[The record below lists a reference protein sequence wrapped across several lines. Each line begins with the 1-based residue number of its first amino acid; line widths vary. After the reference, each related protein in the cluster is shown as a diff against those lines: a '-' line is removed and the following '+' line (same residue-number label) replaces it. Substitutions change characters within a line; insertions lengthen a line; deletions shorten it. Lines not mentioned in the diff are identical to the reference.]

1 MITEEQKYK
10 AYVLSVA
17 GFALMTPFGRLW
29 MDFYEIVRNIGVG
42 GFFGYTLICTG
53 LFVVGLIL
61 IEHGRSMLIEKRK
74 F

>member
-17 GFALMTPFGRLW
+17 GFALMTPFGKLW
-29 MDFYEIVRNIGVG
+29 LDFYEVVRNIGVR
-42 GFFGYTLICTG
+42 GFIGYTLICG
-53 LFVVGLIL
+53 CLFLGGFIL

-74 F
+74 L